1 MTKIAERYS
10 AARNTSNLKSDPRT
24 LLSASDVLGAAGMA
38 SQEHA
43 DAMRLWEVAFQGK
56 TSAKIALVESLT
68 KPLTLFMIR
77 RGLSGDPKTVARE
90 MVAWQLHGACPV
102 CGGEGH
108 EVVPNTTVR
117 YDHPCRACDG
127 GGKVAFPRTEAHLW
141 LKTRM
146 EKMQA
151 LAASAVM
158 KKLSLEMDL

>member
-56 TSAKIALVESLT
+56 TSAKIALVEALT
-68 KPLTLFMIR
+68 KPLTLFMIQ

-90 MVAWQLHGACPV
+90 MVAWHLHGACPV

-117 YDHPCRACDG
+117 YDHPCRSCNG
-127 GGKVAFPRTEAHLW
+127 SGKLAFPNTDAHHW
-141 LKTRM
+141 LKKRM
-146 EKMQA
+146 EEMQA
-151 LAASAVM
+151 RAASTVM